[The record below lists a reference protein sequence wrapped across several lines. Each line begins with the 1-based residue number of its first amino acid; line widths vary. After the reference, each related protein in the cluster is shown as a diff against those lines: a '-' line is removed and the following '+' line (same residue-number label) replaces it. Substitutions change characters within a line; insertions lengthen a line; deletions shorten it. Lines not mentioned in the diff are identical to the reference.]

1 MEITTNEILH
11 LYDVLK
17 RIDNSNNIPINKQ
30 RIFIG
35 NPDTTIHI
43 DIVCFDKC
51 WEVYLNEEPVFRSLY
66 DKNRIAESI
75 DLIRRAAKTNKTFYQ
90 YSPH

>member
-1 MEITTNEILH
+1 MEVTTDEILI

-17 RIDNSNNIPINKQ
+17 RIDSLNNRKMNKQ

-35 NPDTTIHI
+35 NPDATIHI

-51 WEVYLNEEPVFRSLY
+51 WEVYLNEESVFRSLY
-66 DKNRIAESI
+66 NKNRIAEAI
-75 DLIRRAAKTNKTFYQ
+75 DLIRYKAKQNKIFYQ

>member
-1 MEITTNEILH
+1 MEVTTDEILI

-17 RIDNSNNIPINKQ
+17 RIDGFNNKRINKQ

-35 NPDTTIHI
+35 NPDATIHI

-51 WEVYLNEEPVFRSLY
+51 WEVYLNEESVFRSLY
-66 DKNRIAESI
+66 NKNRIAESI
-75 DLIRRAAKTNKTFYQ
+75 DAIRFKAKRNKIFYQ

>member
-1 MEITTNEILH
+1 MEITTNEIID
-11 LYDVLK
+11 LYDLLK
-17 RIDNSNNIPINKQ
+17 RIDSLNNRRMSKQ

-35 NPDTTIHI
+35 NPDATIHI

-51 WEVYLNEEPVFRSLY
+51 WEVYLNEEAVFRSLY
-66 DKNRIAESI
+66 NKDKVAESI

-90 YSPH
+90 YPQD